1 MKKRLFALL
10 SLLPLALSAQQI
22 DLSGHWDFAVDST
35 DVGIAQKWYKKTFAE
50 QVKLPGSM
58 TTNGKGNDITVDT
71 KWTSWVADS
80 SWYRKPLYEKWRQ
93 PGNTKVIF
101 WMQPEK
107 EYVGPAWFGICR

>member
-93 PGNTKVIF
+93 PDNVKVIF
-101 WMQPEK
+101 
-107 EYVGPAWFGICR
+107 